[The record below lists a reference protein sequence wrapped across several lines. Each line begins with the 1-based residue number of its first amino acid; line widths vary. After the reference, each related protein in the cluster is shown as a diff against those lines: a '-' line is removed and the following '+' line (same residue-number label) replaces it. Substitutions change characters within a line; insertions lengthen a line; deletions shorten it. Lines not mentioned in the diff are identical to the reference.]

1 MEGEDLMEDGLCGNC
16 GSQVEGLGLLAC
28 GWKLDAG
35 SWKTQAR
42 IMRTDSDVIY
52 AVGRTDYDWPA
63 PRSPRRIR
71 IGS

>member
-1 MEGEDLMEDGLCGNC
+1 MRDANESMVGVVSIRVYRVEGEDLMEDGLCGNC

-42 IMRTDSDVIY
+42 IMRTIC
-52 AVGRTDYDWPA
+52 GWTNRL
-63 PRSPRRIR
+63 
-71 IGS
+71 